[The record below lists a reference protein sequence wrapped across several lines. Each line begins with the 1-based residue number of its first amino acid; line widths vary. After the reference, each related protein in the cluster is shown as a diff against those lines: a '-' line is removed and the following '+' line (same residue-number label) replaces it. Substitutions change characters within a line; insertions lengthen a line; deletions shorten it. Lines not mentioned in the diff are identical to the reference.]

1 MSNYVRFIK
10 VFNLGSFIQEI
21 SHEQKT
27 RFQAK
32 LFYTDI
38 AECAS
43 SVQYSKDNSYND
55 RFMLFSIADCIYSQK
70 IKPNLTSF
78 GLLVVNPLP
87 SLSAV

>member
-10 VFNLGSFIQEI
+10 VFNLGSFIKEI

-43 SVQYSKDNSYND
+43 VQYSKDNSYND
-55 RFMLFSIADCIYSQK
+55 RFILFSIADYIYSQK